1 MEKENFEKL
10 RLEILTP
17 TYIGGAENKNLS
29 NKDYFLKDNAI
40 NIIDIAKL
48 MKLLDE
54 NNVYEKFVC
63 GVMSNK
69 SITNILDNIG
79 IKNYEDQI
87 IGDRIQVETI
97 GYDNGKNT
105 LDDIK
110 MFIKDNKGQPYIPAS
125 SLKGFITNA
134 IAYNYILNNRE
145 KFKIIKDNIYDVR
158 NLKGKWKEIQKIIFK
173 EQRKNNDR
181 KYEIDLRRYI
191 KVSDATIVRNTGTF
205 ITEKEDFVVKSN
217 NVKINTINIYRE
229 YVIPGA
235 IFEFDIGIN
244 FNEMKNIGVFSM
256 SDILNMIQI
265 YTNRCIELDE
275 VLEKVASENNKI
287 FCRTVNEEM
296 PNMILG
302 GGSGYYSKSILSA
315 LFDDKKDLMQLVR
328 KILKNHNHRILDK
341 ISSPR
346 TLKIAKY
353 NSKYYFVGMVR
364 IGEI

>member
-181 KYEIDLRRYI
+181 KYEID
-191 KVSDATIVRNTGTF
+191 
-205 ITEKEDFVVKSN
+205 
-217 NVKINTINIYRE
+217 
-229 YVIPGA
+229 
-235 IFEFDIGIN
+235 
-244 FNEMKNIGVFSM
+244 
-256 SDILNMIQI
+256 
-265 YTNRCIELDE
+265 
-275 VLEKVASENNKI
+275 
-287 FCRTVNEEM
+287 
-296 PNMILG
+296 
-302 GGSGYYSKSILSA
+302 
-315 LFDDKKDLMQLVR
+315 
-328 KILKNHNHRILDK
+328 
-341 ISSPR
+341 
-346 TLKIAKY
+346 
-353 NSKYYFVGMVR
+353 
-364 IGEI
+364 